1 MGDRRAR
8 ASTAKSREGSGGC
21 RRGTQGRGLKLLG
34 AHEGEDE
41 IGEQPEGDGGAEDEV
56 QHGSGLRGPAGIAGH
71 YGKEADA
78 DGEIEDVHVSGPC
91 VWSQLKYAVRRKLS
105 IGD

>member
-1 MGDRRAR
+1 MRSWGRWKA
-8 ASTAKSREGSGGC
+8 AS
-21 RRGTQGRGLKLLG
+21 QRGLELLG
-34 AHEGEDE
+34 THEGKDE